1 MMYYIVIGHTI
12 IPLVGFKNM
21 KISIPYA
28 KTYLESEIPDLN
40 FNGIF
45 TAEHLESDVDISQNE
60 LVRQA
65 LENPVASPRLS
76 ELTKGQKNMV
86 IISSDHTR
94 PVPSKTIM
102 PLILE
107 ESRRANPD
115 IDITI
120 LIATGFH
127 RASTREELIDKYGK
141 DIVDNENILIHDSQD
156 ASSLV
161 QLDTLPSGG
170 ELWLNKLAI
179 ETDLLIAEG
188 FIEPHF
194 FAGFSGGRKSVL
206 PGVAGA
212 ETVLANHCAEFIN
225 SEYARTGVLENNPLH
240 RDMLFAA
247 KKAKLAFIV
256 NVVIDEN
263 KDIVKAFAG
272 DSEKAHQTGCNFLE
286 NLVKINVPP
295 SDIIITSNGGYPLDQ
310 NIYQAVKGMTA
321 AEATIKDGGVIIM
334 VSACNDGHGGQSF
347 FDNMAEAACPACI
360 LKRTAKV
367 PRNETV
373 PDQWEFQILARIL
386 NRCKV
391 IMVTDMCDSKMIKAM
406 HMEHAFTLDEAI
418 QAALKIK
425 GTNAKIAVIPD
436 GVSVII
442 KSKEKQ

>member
-1 MMYYIVIGHTI
+1 MTKV
-12 IPLVGFKNM
+12 
-21 KISIPYA
+21 SIPYA
-28 KTYLESEIPDLN
+28 KKHLEAEIPDIN
-40 FNGIF
+40 FTGIF
-45 TAEHLESDVDISQNE
+45 AAKHLKADASMTQAG

-65 LENPVASPRLS
+65 LENPVASLQLS
-76 ELTKGQKNMV
+76 ELVKGKKNMV

-107 ESRRANPD
+107 EARRGNPD

-127 RASTREELIDKYGK
+127 RATTREELIDKFGN
-141 DIVDNENILIHDSQD
+141 DIVENEHIVVHDSQD
-156 ASSLV
+156 KSSLI
-161 QLDTLPSGG
+161 QLEPLPSGG
-170 ELWLNKLAI
+170 ELWLNKLAV
-179 ETDLLIAEG
+179 ETDLLVAEG

-212 ETVLANHCAEFIN
+212 QTVLANHCSEFIN
-225 SEYARTGVLENNPLH
+225 SKYARTGILKNNPLH

-247 KKAKLAFIV
+247 GQAKLAFIV

-272 DSEKAHQTGCNFLE
+272 HREKAHQTGCDFLE
-286 NLVKINVPP
+286 KLVRIEVPS

-310 NIYQAVKGMTA
+310 NIYQSVKGMTA
-321 AEATIKDGGVIIM
+321 AEAATRDNGIIIM

-347 FDNMAEAACPACI
+347 FDNMAHAACPAEV
-360 LKRTAKV
+360 LKRTAQV
-367 PRNETV
+367 PRHKTV

-386 NRCKV
+386 NRCTV
-391 IMVTDMCDSKMIKAM
+391 IMVTDMCDPEMIKSM
-406 HMEHAFTLDEAI
+406 HMQHAFTINKAVEK
-418 QAALKIK
+418 ALKIK
-425 GTNAKIAVIPD
+425 GVNAGISVIPD
-436 GVSVII
+436 GVSVIV
-442 KSKEKQ
+442 KK